1 MWKALSLL
9 KYMNSQARTYESVTE
24 GNDAILRKL
33 EELGGPQQVAKDP
46 SKLEAV
52 AGASGLSTADLQV
65 RLEKLS
71 S

>member
-1 MWKALSLL
+1 M
-9 KYMNSQARTYESVTE
+9 TE

-65 RLEKLS
+65 RLRIQVQKGVRS
-71 S
+71 GH

>member
-1 MWKALSLL
+1 
-9 KYMNSQARTYESVTE
+9 VTE

-65 RLEKLS
+65 RLRIQVLKG
-71 S
+71 